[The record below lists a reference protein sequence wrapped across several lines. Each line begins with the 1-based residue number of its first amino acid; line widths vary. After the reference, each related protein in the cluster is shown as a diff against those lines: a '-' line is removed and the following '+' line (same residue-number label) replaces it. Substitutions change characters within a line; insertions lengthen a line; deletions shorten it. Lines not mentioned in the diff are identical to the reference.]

1 MGSSTLESDKQI
13 LARSNKKREDSAKRK
28 VLAWEGRQLARSLT
42 GGFYS
47 FLKVSHSKISSS
59 SLGLALFFKLACPF
73 FLIFCFFLKAGQW
86 QD

>member
-47 FLKVSHSKISSS
+47 FLKVSNSKISSS
-59 SLGLALFFKLACPF
+59 SLGLALFFLN
-73 FLIFCFFLKAGQW
+73 
-86 QD
+86 